1 MKKIKILI
9 ILICIIILILI
20 IALICLSLK
29 HKKEEKKHLSVQGDK
44 EVAGIRNVYKVDS
57 KSIIYSIDNCIKKY
71 LSNIDNNLN
80 TALYNILDK
89 EYIQKNNIKIDN
101 VIESVNYFANKK
113 YTIKEIYYLDARSQI
128 PYIVSGQLYDNNNI
142 ENKYFIV
149 IFDVRNETFS
159 IKEVDEEIYNQYKN
173 GLIYYTESSIEKNDY
188 NELSNSIL
196 SDEDLIKSIFYDYI
210 ENVVYFPTY
219 AYKTL
224 NNEYSKKRFKDYEEY
239 KSYLKNNIDNFR
251 LIEMNRAKKS
261 TDFESQEE
269 YSKYFSEKYFAGLR
283 KYQVNKNAE
292 LSQYICIDGNG
303 NYYIFNLYEDFSYDV
318 ILDTYTIELQQ
329 FIQKYNNS
337 NIQEKV
343 ALNIDKFFKAIN
355 DMNYRFAYSCLADGF
370 KKNKFQSQSNFED
383 FIKNNLFNKNN
394 IEYKSFKNEGETYIY
409 NIVVKNANKES
420 EKKNIQIIMKLN
432 EATDFVMSFNIK

>member
-303 NYYIFNLYEDFSYDV
+303 NYYIFNVYEDFSYDV

-370 KKNKFQSQSNFED
+370 KKNKFQSQGEFED
-383 FIKNNLFNKNN
+383 FIKKNLFNKNN